1 MHIGMR
7 ESEAGA
13 LVVKAMMA
21 AGLRNAF
28 ALSLFAGVFLPSIFA
43 RTAHSDEL

>member
-1 MHIGMR
+1 MYIGMR

-13 LVVKAMMA
+13 LVVKAMVA
-21 AGLRNAF
+21 AGLHDAF

-43 RTAHSDEL
+43 HTAHIDES